1 MHAGQSF
8 ANPRQVNGL
17 SVVKIPVKAI
27 AGVSWER
34 CAWRFLAWS
43 YEAITTMTHLKKLT
57 RGVFLAL
64 ALVLAAPLS
73 GVGGPLVGVA
83 QAQEQLV
90 ASVLYEGNNG
100 FSDSQLNDMVNVAS
114 RGSFTQAS
122 LAADA
127 ETIRLAY
134 VGKGYTNVRVSTR
147 LDQAPNGRTR
157 VIFVVDEGQ
166 RVGIA
171 AINFTGNNSISAGT
185 LKSVIRTHET
195 HLLSWLFRDD
205 AYSEDMLQID
215 RQLIELYYMNHGY
228 PDATV
233 TSAVGEFDASRGAY
247 FVNFTISEGERYKF
261 GTIGVE
267 TSIAG
272 LNADALTGAIRT
284 GKGSTY
290 SLTDLQK
297 SQEDLAFEAT
307 AQGYAFA
314 DVRPRIDRD
323 VSTSTFNVTYLVDEG
338 ARIYVERINITGN
351 EKTRDAVI
359 RRELDFGE
367 GDPFNR
373 SMVQRGKSNIER
385 LGFFKTV
392 NVDFAQGSAP
402 DKVVINIDVDE
413 QSTGDYGLTAGYDSS
428 AGILG
433 EVSVTERNFLGKGQY
448 VRVAVGA
455 SGSGQTIDF
464 SFTEPRFMG
473 LRISSGVDLYHRVN
487 DETDSN
493 IYGTTATG
501 GQLRFGLPI
510 TRDLTGSV
518 FVGLEQK
525 TIQDEEDPRSEVFNA
540 WDQDISDPNSATVP
554 FQDTYNKAWVGY
566 SLNYNTLDDNRHPTE
581 GLLAT
586 FTQQYIG
593 VDHSLLKTEAK
604 ARYFINLMPDAG
616 IVGSVKG
623 QVGYIHSFD
632 GAVSPLEAFRS
643 ASSIV
648 RGFQSNGFGPRY
660 GTFNE
665 GLGYTGYVAAS
676 AEVEFPIP
684 VLPETYGVRGSVWA
698 DAALIDGN
706 GSSLVPKATSVDEN
720 FKSSVGASVIWDS
733 PFGPLRGD
741 FAYVINKATDD
752 KTQVFSLTLQNLL

>member
-1 MHAGQSF
+1 M
-8 ANPRQVNGL
+8 
-17 SVVKIPVKAI
+17 AI
-27 AGVSWER
+27 LGR
-34 CAWRFLAWS
+34 S
-43 YEAITTMTHLKKLT
+43 YEATRTMTYLKKLT
-57 RGVFLAL
+57 RGALLAL
-64 ALVLAAPLS
+64 ALVLAAPLG
-73 GVGGPLVGVA
+73 GVGDPLVGVA
-83 QAQEQLV
+83 QAQEQRLV
-90 ASVLYEGNNG
+90 ASVLFEGNSG
-100 FSDSQLNDMVNVAS
+100 FSDAQLSDMINVTS
-114 RGSFTQAS
+114 RGSFTDAS
-122 LAADA
+122 LAADI

-134 VGKGYTNVRVSTR
+134 VGKGYTGVKVSPR
-147 LDQAPNGRTR
+147 LEAAANGRTR
-157 VIFVVDEGQ
+157 VVIVVDEGA

-171 AINFTGNNSISAGT
+171 AINFTGNNSISSGT

-205 AYSEDMLQID
+205 AYSEDLLQVD

-228 PDATV
+228 PDAAV

-247 FVNFTISEGERYKF
+247 FVNFTINEGERYRF
-261 GTIGVE
+261 GNVGVE
-267 TSIAG
+267 TSIPG
-272 LNADALTGAIRT
+272 LNADALTGTIKT
-284 GKGSTY
+284 GKGATY
-290 SLTDLQK
+290 SLADLQK
-297 SQEDLAFEAT
+297 SQEEMAFEAT

-323 VSTSTFNVTYLVDEG
+323 VATSTFNVTYLIDQG

-373 SMVQRGKSNIER
+373 SMVSRGKSNIEK

-392 NVDFAQGSAP
+392 SVDFAPGSAA
-402 DKVVINIDVDE
+402 DKVVININVEE

-428 AGILG
+428 AGLLG

-448 VRVAVGA
+448 VRAAIGA
-455 SGSGQTIDF
+455 SESGQSFDF

-473 LRISSGVDLYHRVN
+473 LRMSAGIDVYHRIVS
-487 DETDSN
+487 ETDGN
-493 IYGTTATG
+493 IYGTTSTG
-501 GQLRFGLPI
+501 GQLRFGVPI
-510 TRDLTGSV
+510 TSDVRGSV

-525 TIQDEEDPRSEVFNA
+525 TIQDETDPRSEVLNA
-540 WDQDISDPNSATVP
+540 WDPTNATLTTVP
-554 FQDTYNKAWVGY
+554 YQDTWNKAWVGY
-566 SLNYNTLDDNRHPTE
+566 SLSYNTLDDDKHPTE
-581 GLLAT
+581 GILAS

-593 VDHSLLKTEAK
+593 LDHSLLKTEAK
-604 ARYFINLMPDAG
+604 ARYFMSIMPDAG
-616 IVGSVKG
+616 IVGSVKA
-623 QVGYIHSFD
+623 QAGYIYSFD
-632 GAVSPLEAFRS
+632 GDVSPLEAFRS

-660 GTFNE
+660 TGTIDTASE

-698 DAALIDGN
+698 DAALIDGS
-706 GSSLVPKATSVDEN
+706 GSGLAPDATSVDEN

-741 FAYVINKATDD
+741 FAYVLNKATDD